1 MIQRLLVLGLLALP
15 ATTSGGTAPGSC
27 LEYWEL
33 LNYQTRRPTYQQLV
47 RSTSY
52 RDRTTVVMLLSAG

>member
-1 MIQRLLVLGLLALP
+1 MLRRILVLALLALP
-15 ATTSGGTAPGSC
+15 ATTSGSTAPGSC

-33 LNYQTRRPTYQQLV
+33 LNYQPRRPTYQQLV

-52 RDRTTVVMLLSAG
+52 RDRTTVVVLLSAG